1 MLVDKKP
8 TSLIVLTPISKRDIE
23 LVKDTASFNYYIP
36 SLNGLRAISILLVI
50 MGHSLEQNLKSTD
63 HLWILFLDN
72 AKFGVN
78 VFFVLSG
85 FLITSMLLVEETK
98 NNFIS
103 LKRFYLRRT
112 FRIFPAYYFLLL
124 VYLLLQAG
132 GIFRLPT
139 ESWITSILYLK
150 FLNWQLDWPTA
161 HFWSLSI
168 EEMFYLFWPLCFKK
182 FPRYRNRIAL
192 LIVILV
198 PVIRALDANFNS
210 ENSNEL
216 SFFLR
221 VDAIMWGCIFALY
234 KEYIQ
239 GLISKAAKASKLILL
254 TPILV
259 IGLLKVI
266 EILNEPFDLHFGI
279 FNVPIGGT
287 MGSISQ
293 ICIGLIIFISFTYKN
308 GWYRFLNLPVLNII
322 GTLSYSLYLWQ
333 QLFFDKSLN
342 SFSTFPL
349 NFLFI
354 VLIACFSY
362 YVIEKPALRLKRR
375 FEI

>member
-1 MLVDKKP
+1 MLVEKKT
-8 TSLIVLTPISKRDIE
+8 TSQIVLTPISKRILE
-23 LVKDTASFNYYIP
+23 LVKDQAICNYYIP

-50 MGHSLEQNLKSTD
+50 IGHSVEQNLKSAD
-63 HLWILFLDN
+63 SIWILFLDN

-98 NNFIS
+98 NKLIS

-124 VYLLLQAG
+124 VYLILQLN
-132 GIFRLPT
+132 GIFRIPM
-139 ESWITSILYLK
+139 ESWITSILYFK

-182 FPRYRNRIAL
+182 FPRYRNRISL

-198 PVIRALDANFNS
+198 PIIRALDAKFNS

-221 VDAIMWGCIFALY
+221 VDAIMWGCIFALN

-239 GLISKAAKASKLILL
+239 GLISKAAKVSKLILL

-266 EILNEPFDLHFGI
+266 EILNEPFNLHFGI

-308 GWYRFLNLPVLNII
+308 GWYRFLNLPILNII